1 MELMHLGQ
9 AENLV
14 GRAEFIFFSH
24 DPSAAGWLEPWK
36 WPQAIRFNRFFMAIH

>member
-1 MELMHLGQ
+1 VP

-24 DPSAAGWLEPWK
+24 DPAAAGWLEPWK
-36 WPQAIRFNRFFMAIH
+36 WPSAIRFGRFFMAIH